1 MTSGEMPLAPHG
13 RKKKKISYPLGIDI
27 SISGLQYQFILHLV
41 SHLPAI
47 ENFKLFK
54 RSITY
59 GL

>member
-13 RKKKKISYPLGIDI
+13 RKQKNCSYPLGIDI
-27 SISGLQYQFILHLV
+27 SISGLQYLFILHLV

>member
-1 MTSGEMPLAPHG
+1 MAV
-13 RKKKKISYPLGIDI
+13 KKNFSYPLGIDI
-27 SISGLQYQFILHLV
+27 SISGLQYLFILHLV
-41 SHLPAI
+41 YHLPAI